1 MAPYACLLYMLK
13 VYVDDNDVGV
23 APVSVLAG
31 WTSDGATWTRFEK
44 EWSGATRHFP
54 ETDANGRSGEFAG

>member
-1 MAPYACLLYMLK
+1 MLK